1 MDKKAP
7 LVSVVI
13 PACNEEES
21 LPGTLKS
28 LQAQDYPGEYEIV
41 VVDNNSADRTAM
53 LAQEFGARVVVE
65 PRQGVSYAR
74 QTGFEAARGEYI
86 LSTDADALLPE
97 NWVSRIVGEFE
108 KHPEALAVAGAY
120 IFNDGPLFLRTVSR
134 FYELIFR
141 VWNSYA
147 GVNLAVRKEAFN
159 RVGGFNLALD
169 FSEDTDLGRRLT
181 KIGKVVRI
189 SSPHV
194 RTSARRYIK
203 LGTLGGMV
211 YYSAL
216 YLHTFYFPTIGE
228 VSFEPVS
235 AIDRQHTSPWKI
247 AGRLVAATALSLG
260 TFLFLSV
267 NAAYARFS
275 GITHLARHRIP
286 AAGLAHPRHSL
297 LPHTADLDVLSSA
310 SGSHMGL
317 ILFGLLVLV
326 LLLLYAVAHPA
337 ANLFGKV
344 IHVVDTDNKVLAL
357 TFDDG
362 PNPATT
368 PQILAILDEKEVRA
382 TFFVVGENARR
393 SPDILQEIYHHGHE
407 IDVHSRTH
415 SPRLLF
421 SGSGRIRE
429 ELSTTA
435 SLITEYTGLT
445 PHYFRPP
452 WGRRSPWMLSEA
464 GKLHL
469 ETVTWTVDTR
479 DWLYH
484 SGKKVVRR
492 FERHLSPGAIVL
504 MHDGQGQHHIEMTST
519 LEALPVI
526 IEWGRDRGY
535 TFMTLDEMLA
545 LPSHRARLHR
555 ASSLRRGRNFFLGT
569 RSRNQARKA

>member
-1 MDKKAP
+1 MDKKTP

-13 PACNEEES
+13 PAYNEEES

-28 LQAQDYPGEYEIV
+28 LHTQDYPGEYEIV
-41 VVDNNSADRTAM
+41 VVDNNSTDRTAP
-53 LAQEFGARVVVE
+53 LAEELGARVVFE
-65 PRQGVSYAR
+65 PRRGVSYAR

-86 LSTDADALLPE
+86 LTTDADALLPE
-97 NWVSRIVGEFE
+97 NWISRIVGEFE

-120 IFNDGPLFLRTVSR
+120 VFDDGPVFLRTISL

-147 GVNLAVRKEAFN
+147 GVNLAVTKEAFN

-189 SSPHV
+189 SSPRV

-203 LGTLGGMV
+203 LGILGGMA
-211 YYSAL
+211 YYAAL
-216 YLHTFYFPTIGE
+216 YLHTFYFPRIGE
-228 VSFEPVS
+228 VTFEPVS
-235 AIDRQHTSPWKI
+235 AINRRQSSPWKT
-247 AGRLVAATALSLG
+247 AGRLVAAMAISLG

-275 GITHLARHRIP
+275 GITHLAKHKIP
-286 AAGLAHPRHSL
+286 AAGLAHTRHS
-297 LPHTADLDVLSSA
+297 PFSHAADLDLLSSA
-310 SGSHMGL
+310 SGSHMAL
-317 ILFGLLVLV
+317 ILFGLLVLF
-326 LLLLYAVAHPA
+326 LLLLYAIAHPA
-337 ANLFGKV
+337 ANFFGKV
-344 IHVVDTDNKVLAL
+344 IHAVDTDSKALAL

-362 PNPATT
+362 PNPVTT
-368 PQILAILDEKEVRA
+368 PQILAILDEKEVKA
-382 TFFVVGENARR
+382 TFFVVGENARGY
-393 SPDILQEIYHHGHE
+393 PDILREIYHHGHE

-435 SLITEYTGLT
+435 SLITQYTGLT

-469 ETVTWTVDTR
+469 KTVTWTVDTR
-479 DWLYH
+479 DWLYR
-484 SGKKVVRR
+484 SGKRVVRR
-492 FERHLSPGAIVL
+492 FEKHLSPGAIVL
-504 MHDGQGQHHIEMTST
+504 MHDGQGQHHIKMTST

-535 TFMTLDEMLA
+535 TFMTLDELLA
-545 LPSHRARLHR
+545 LPSHRARLDR
-555 ASSLRRGRNFFLGT
+555 ASSLRRGWDLVIRT
-569 RSRNQARKA
+569 RSRNQARKG